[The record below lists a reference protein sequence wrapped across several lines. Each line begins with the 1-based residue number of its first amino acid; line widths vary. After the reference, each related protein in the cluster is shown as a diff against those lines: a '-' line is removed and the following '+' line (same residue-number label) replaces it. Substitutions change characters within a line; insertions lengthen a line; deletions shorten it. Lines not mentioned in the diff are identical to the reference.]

1 MRDLLLVLPPARRW
15 QLVVIFL
22 LAVVAAAFEFLIIFL
37 VVPSLEHVFHSV
49 GVDRGDSPLMI
60 SLESSELI
68 FGLFM
73 SVILGTGTRLYLSFY
88 QTRFV
93 FQSASDITIR
103 ILGGSLSLPLEDQLS
118 RDIDRM
124 TATLTNRINQLL
136 LSVFLPIIT
145 FITNA
150 FLAIGVIAALVQ
162 TSLIITIVLLSFL
175 VIIYLVIAKVFADR
189 FLSNSKYINNSITD
203 VQRTLR
209 NVLSNP
215 REVLS
220 YGLTDHFL
228 DLFAHQEGLLRRAQY
243 KNIFFSTVPR
253 ILIEGLLIIAALG
266 FLMIIGSGG
275 NFVSLLSIG
284 GGFAIGVQKLIPYG
298 QRAFVAWSSFRGGLY
313 SIKDIDELIEN
324 LRRVNCFS
332 VQSVLEEKNGSLT
345 EFFQQI
351 SVRDLKI
358 TLPGRGRV
366 SALSYPNFSV
376 SKGQLTLIR
385 GENGRGKTK
394 LLDYLAGLLGNTS
407 GFINADQNSQIDP
420 NAEEWRE
427 RIFYLDVAGFIFDGT
442 IRDNITLFGRYNSAN
457 EECYRKAIEM
467 SLFEE
472 VCEERRI
479 GPETLLS
486 STGLGLS
493 AGQRQKL
500 LLARA
505 INSNKEIILLD
516 EPTSSID
523 QAGEREILSNLRAF
537 SKNRFVI
544 MVAHTEMTNEHF
556 FDNIIS
562 L

>member
-22 LAVVAAAFEFLIIFL
+22 LAVVAAVSEFLIIFL
-37 VVPSLEHVFHSV
+37 VVPSLEHVFRSV
-49 GVDRGDSPLMI
+49 GVDRGALPFMI
-60 SLESSELI
+60 PLESSELI

-73 SVILGTGTRLYLSFY
+73 SVLLATGSRLYLSFY
-88 QTRFV
+88 QTRFI
-93 FQSASDITIR
+93 FQCASDITIR

-324 LRRVNCFS
+324 VRRVNFFS
-332 VQSVLEEKNGSLT
+332 VQSILEEKNGSLT

-358 TLPGRGRV
+358 TLPGRGQV

-457 EECYRKAIEM
+457 EECYRQAIEM
-467 SLFEE
+467 SLFKE

>member
-324 LRRVNCFS
+324 VRRVNFFS
-332 VQSVLEEKNGSLT
+332 VQSILEEKNGSLT

-457 EECYRKAIEM
+457 EECYRQAIEM
-467 SLFEE
+467 SLFKE